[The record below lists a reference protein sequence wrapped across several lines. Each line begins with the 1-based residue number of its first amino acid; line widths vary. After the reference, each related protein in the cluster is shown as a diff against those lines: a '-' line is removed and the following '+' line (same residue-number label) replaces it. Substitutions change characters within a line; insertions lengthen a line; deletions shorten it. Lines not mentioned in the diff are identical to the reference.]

1 MDLKALYKISYGLY
15 IVSSLKGDKFNG
27 QIANTIF
34 QITSEPPT
42 IAVSINKT
50 NLTWEYIK
58 ESGVF
63 TAAVLGQETPMTFIG
78 EFGFKSGRDINKFEG
93 INYKIGTSGAPIV
106 LDNAIAYLEARVT
119 GNLDV
124 GTHTVFIG
132 QVVDGAVLADKTSMT
147 YDYYRE
153 IKKGATPKA
162 APSYVDIKKQT
173 PAAAPAGPAPEASKA
188 AAKYKCEVC
197 GWIYDPALG
206 DPDGGIKPG
215 TPFESIPGSWVCPV
229 CGADKS
235 QFTKL

>member
-15 IVSSLKGDKFNG
+15 VVSSMKGDKFNG

-42 IAVSINKT
+42 IAVSINRQ
-50 NLTWEYIK
+50 NYTWQYIK
-58 ESGVF
+58 DSGVF
-63 TAAVLGQETPMTFIG
+63 TAAVLSQETPMTFIG
-78 EFGFKSGRDINKFEG
+78 KFGFKSGKDTNKFEG
-93 INYKIGTSGAPIV
+93 TNYKIGTTGAPIV
-106 LDNAIAYLEARVT
+106 LDNAISYLEARVT
-119 GNLDV
+119 ASLDV
-124 GTHTVFIG
+124 GTHTIFVG
-132 QVVDGAVLADKTSMT
+132 QVVDGAVLEDKPSMT

-153 IKKGATPKA
+153 VKKGFTPKA

-173 PAAAPAGPAPEASKA
+173 EAAGPAAAAPEASKA
-188 AAKYKCEVC
+188 LTKYKCEVC

-215 TPFESIPGSWVCPV
+215 TPFEAIPESWVCPV